1 VKSSN
6 WAGNYQYRAKQ
17 LHLPRTLEEVQ
28 DVVAA
33 ARRIKAVGSRHS
45 FNDIADSPGDQLG
58 LTDLP
63 AQLDIDRG
71 RNTVTVSGGI
81 RYGDFIEQLHGE
93 GFAIHNLASLPH
105 ISVAG
110 AIATATH
117 GSGVGNGNLA
127 SAVAGLELVTGTGE
141 VLRITRDSENFDGC
155 VVALGAL
162 GIVTRVTLDI
172 QPSYQVRQ
180 DVYDSLPWAE
190 VTDNFDAITAAA
202 YSVSLFT
209 SWGAEGVTQVWLKS
223 RTDAP
228 ALPGFGSDAR
238 FFGGVYARQGRHPLP
253 GISAESTT
261 EQVGVPGPWWDRLA
275 HFKLDFTPSHGN
287 EVQTEY
293 LLPRDNALAAIDAL
307 RALGPR
313 IAPHLFIAE
322 LRTVA
327 ADELWLSTAY
337 HQHSVGFHFTWKKH
351 AEALAALLP
360 DIDAALAPLGG
371 RPHWGKVFVTD
382 PGRFEALYPQLSA
395 FRQLAETLDPEH
407 KFRNDYLDRT
417 VFLDGIV
424 SLNRTGSAA
433 RRPARLPD

>member
-1 VKSSN
+1 MNSSN
-6 WAGNYQYRAKQ
+6 WAGNYRYRARRV
-17 LHLPRTLEEVQ
+17 HEPRTLEEVQ
-28 DVVAA
+28 DLVAA
-33 ARRIKAVGSRHS
+33 AHHIKAVGSRHS
-45 FNDIADSPGDQLG
+45 FNDIADSAGDQLSLAG
-58 LTDLP
+58 LP
-63 AQLDIDRG
+63 ARLDIDTEHH
-71 RNTVTVSGGI
+71 TVTVSGGI
-81 RYGDFIEQLHGE
+81 RYGDFIEQLHGA
-93 GFAIHNLASLPH
+93 GFAVHNLASLPH

-127 SAVAGLELVTGTGE
+127 TAVAGLELVTATGE
-141 VLRITRDSENFDGC
+141 LLHITRDLEDFGGC

-162 GIVTRVTLDI
+162 GIVTGVTLDI
-172 QPSYQVRQ
+172 QPCFQVRQ
-180 DVYDSLPWAE
+180 DVYDSLSWAD

-209 SWGAEGVTQVWLKS
+209 SWGADGVSQVWLKS
-223 RTDAP
+223 RMDAQEP
-228 ALPGFGSDAR
+228 FPGLGSDAR

-253 GISAESTT
+253 GISAASTT
-261 EQVGVPGPWWDRLA
+261 QQVGVPGPWWDRLA
-275 HFKLDFTPSHGN
+275 HFKLDFTPSHGD

-293 LLPRDNALAAIDAL
+293 LVPRGNALAAIDVL

-313 IAPHLFIAE
+313 MAEHLFIAE

-327 ADELWLSTAY
+327 ADDLWLSTAY

-351 AEALAALLP
+351 AEALATLLP

-382 PGRFEALYPQLSA
+382 PARFEALYPQLPA
-395 FRQLAETLDPEH
+395 FRHLAEKLDPEH

-417 VFLDGIV
+417 VFA
-424 SLNRTGSAA
+424 GSV
-433 RRPARLPD
+433 RPAADASRLAD

>member
-1 VKSSN
+1 MNSSN
-6 WAGNYQYRAKQ
+6 WAGNYQYRARQ
-17 LHLPRTLEEVQ
+17 VHVPHTLEEVQ
-28 DVVAA
+28 DLVAA
-33 ARRIKAVGSRHS
+33 AHRIKAVGSRHS
-45 FNDIADSPGDQLG
+45 FNDIADSPGDQLN
-58 LTDLP
+58 LAALP
-63 AQLDIDRG
+63 AELDIDRA

-110 AIATATH
+110 AVATATH

-141 VLRITRDSENFDGC
+141 VLRVTRGSDNFAGM

-172 QPSYQVRQ
+172 QPSFQVRQ
-180 DVYDSLPWAE
+180 DVYDTLSWAD
-190 VTDNFDAITAAA
+190 VTDNFDAITSAA

-209 SWGAEGVTQVWLKS
+209 SWGTEGVSQVWLKS
-223 RTDAP
+223 RTDA
-228 ALPGFGSDAR
+228 DATFPPV
-238 FFGGVYARQGRHPLP
+238 FFGGDYAREARHPLP
-253 GISAESTT
+253 GVSPVSTT
-261 EQVGVPGPWWDRLA
+261 EQVGAPGPWWNRLA
-275 HFKLDFTPSHGN
+275 HFKLDFTPSHGD

-307 RALGPR
+307 RALGPH

-371 RPHWGKVFVTD
+371 RPHWGKVFITD
-382 PGRFEALYPQLSA
+382 PDRFEALYPQLPA

-417 VFLDGIV
+417 VF
-424 SLNRTGSAA
+424 AEA
-433 RRPARLPD
+433 RRPTSLAN

>member
-1 VKSSN
+1 MNSSN
-6 WAGNYQYRAKQ
+6 WAGNYQYTAQ
-17 LHLPRTLEEVQ
+17 QVHVPRRLEEVQ
-28 DVVAA
+28 ELVAA
-33 ARRIKAVGSRHS
+33 AHSIKAVGSRHS
-45 FNDIADSPGDQLG
+45 FNDIADSPGDQLS
-58 LTDLP
+58 LEALP
-63 AQLDIDRG
+63 ARLDIDRE
-71 RNTVTVSGGI
+71 RHTVTVSGGI
-81 RYGDFIEQLHGE
+81 RYGDFIEQLNGE

-117 GSGVGNGNLA
+117 GSGVTNGNLA

-141 VLRITRDSENFDGC
+141 VLRIERGAEDFEGM
-155 VVALGAL
+155 VVALGAV

-172 QPSYQVRQ
+172 QPCFQVRQ
-180 DVYDSLPWAE
+180 DVYDALPWAS
-190 VTDNFDAITAAA
+190 VTQNFDAITSAA

-209 SWGAEGVTQVWLKS
+209 SWGADGVTQAWLKS
-223 RTDAP
+223 RVDADATFGP
-228 ALPGFGSDAR
+228 A
-238 FFGGVYARQGRHPLP
+238 FFGGVYARGARHPLP
-253 GISAESTT
+253 GVSPVSTT
-261 EQVGVPGPWWDRLA
+261 EQVGVPGPWWNRLA
-275 HFKLDFTPSHGN
+275 HFRLDFTPSHGD

-293 LLPRDNALAAIDAL
+293 LLPHDNALAAIDAL

-327 ADELWLSTAY
+327 ADDLWLSTAY

-351 AEALAALLP
+351 PDSLAALLP

-382 PGRFEALYPQLSA
+382 PGRFELLYPQLPA
-395 FRQLAETLDPEH
+395 FRRLAETLDPEH

-417 VFLDGIV
+417 VFAV
-424 SLNRTGSAA
+424 S
-433 RRPARLPD
+433 